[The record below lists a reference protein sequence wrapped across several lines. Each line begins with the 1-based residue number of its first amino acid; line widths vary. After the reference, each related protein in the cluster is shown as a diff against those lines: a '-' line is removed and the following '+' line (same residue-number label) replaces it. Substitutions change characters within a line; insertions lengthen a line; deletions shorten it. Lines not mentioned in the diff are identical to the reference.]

1 MYLSFL
7 LDRKNNSF
15 LCFADKPKYVFICS
29 GNQNKDV
36 FKSRVKA
43 CDELGI
49 PLRLILPDCD
59 PASYD
64 TRDNVALR
72 SLASVI
78 SHAIKYLNKNN

>member
-1 MYLSFL
+1 MYLFFL
-7 LDRKNNSF
+7 FDRKNNSF
-15 LCFADKPKYVFICS
+15 LFFADKPKFVFICN
-29 GNQNKDV
+29 GKQYKDV

-49 PLRLILPDCD
+49 PLRMILPDCD

-64 TRDNVALR
+64 TRDIIALR
-72 SLASVI
+72 SLSSVI